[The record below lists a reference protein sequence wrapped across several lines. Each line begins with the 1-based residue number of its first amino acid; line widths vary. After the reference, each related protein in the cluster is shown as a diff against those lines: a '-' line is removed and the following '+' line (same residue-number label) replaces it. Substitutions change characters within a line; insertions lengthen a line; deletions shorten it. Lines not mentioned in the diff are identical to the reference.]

1 MDYGRCL
8 TAMSKSVGV
17 AIITMGLAAS
27 SLCAGQETV
36 LHTFVNK
43 ADGNSPGGGL
53 TFDTKG
59 NLFGTTSVG
68 GTGEFADGTAFEL
81 TPKASGGF
89 TFHTIH
95 QFSAATGDGW
105 LRRLRSSD
113 GSSPIAILAASS
125 SLPSGEADGLVGRD
139 ETASARSIISGES
152 RVNEGMAFVLYCAIP
167 NGNRLLDI
175 PSNLRR
181 G

>member
-1 MDYGRCL
+1 MGYGKCL
-8 TAMSKSVGV
+8 TAVSKSLAV
-17 AIITMGLAAS
+17 AIITMGLAAG
-27 SLCAGQETV
+27 SLCAGQEAV

-95 QFSAATGDGW
+95 QFSAATGDGASPGSAFI
-105 LRRLRSSD
+105 LDANGNLYGVTPNGGNGCGIVYELSPPRVESGKRPSCTSST
-113 GSSPIAILAASS
+113 AA
-125 SLPSGEADGLVGRD
+125 GRMD
-139 ETASARSIISGES
+139 
-152 RVNEGMAFVLYCAIP
+152 AIP
-167 NGNRLLDI
+167 VAI
-175 PSNLRR
+175 
-181 G
+181 

>member
-1 MDYGRCL
+1 MNYGKCL
-8 TAMSKSVGV
+8 TAMSKSLAV
-17 AIITMGLAAS
+17 AVITMGLAAS

-36 LHTFVNK
+36 LHTFVNE

-125 SLPSGEADGLVGRD
+125 SLLSREADGFVARV
-139 ETASARSIISGES
+139 EAAPERSILSGES
-152 RVNEGMAFVLYCAIP
+152 RVNEGMAFIFCCIIP
-167 NGNRLLDI
+167 NGDWVLDI

-181 G
+181 R